1 MVHMNLFPGQE
12 QRCRHRE
19 LVDTVEKGEREMNWE
34 SSTDI
39 YTLPYVKWIA
49 GGTCCIAQ
57 GAQLG
62 AL

>member
-1 MVHMNLFPGQE
+1 MVQMNLFPGQE

-19 LVDTVEKGEREMNWE
+19 LVDTVEKGEHEMNWE

-49 GGTCCIAQ
+49 GGT
-57 GAQLG
+57 
-62 AL
+62 